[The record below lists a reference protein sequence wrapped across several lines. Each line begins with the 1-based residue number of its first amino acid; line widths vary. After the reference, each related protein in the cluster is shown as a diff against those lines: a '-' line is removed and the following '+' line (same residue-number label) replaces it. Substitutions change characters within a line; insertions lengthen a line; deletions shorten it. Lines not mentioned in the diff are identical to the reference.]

1 MKSKFTVLFLSLF
14 TFTCFGQWE
23 VGGFLGSS
31 NYQGDV
37 VKPILFTLKETTGA
51 GGLLLRYH
59 INEQMAVR
67 GNLLIGKISGADDNF
82 DSRGN
87 RGLSFSSPLT
97 EISLVGEYE
106 IFGGRRLRDGMFRK
120 YVSPYFFGGIGV
132 GLINP
137 TTNFNEDV
145 NKDPS
150 MVANIAK
157 DKAHGFKKA
166 NLVIPLGAGFK
177 FGLTPRVTLGAEMGL
192 RPAFTDYL
200 DGISEAANPEKDD
213 WYVFGGLTLGYRL
226 GKMSNMGDGRTTTKS
241 KDSDGDGID
250 DLVDKCPTSPGNA
263 ATNGCPAIT
272 MADKETLKLAMK
284 NVNFE
289 TAKTTLLPASNAT
302 LDQIVSLMQKYPD
315 YSLNIN
321 GHTDAQGEEGA
332 NLSLSQGRAQSCYD
346 YLVSKGI
353 GAARLTAKGYGESTP
368 IASNDT
374 EEGRKQ
380 NRRVEFDLLVK

>member
-1 MKSKFTVLFLSLF
+1 MKSKITVLFCLFF

-23 VGGFLGSS
+23 IGGFLGSS

-37 VKPILFTLKETTGA
+37 VKPILFSLKETTGA

-82 DSRGN
+82 ESRGN
-87 RGLSFSSPLT
+87 RGFSFTSPLT

-106 IFGGRRLRDGMFRK
+106 VFGSRRLRDGAFRK
-120 YVSPYFFGGIGV
+120 YFSPYFFAGFGV

-137 TTNFNEDV
+137 KTNFNENNTKSLAEAAAV
-145 NKDPS
+145 
-150 MVANIAK
+150 AK
-157 DKAHGFKKA
+157 DKATGFKKA
-166 NLVIPLGAGFK
+166 NLAIPLGAGVK

-192 RPAFTDYL
+192 RPVFTDYL

-226 GKMSNMGDGRTTTKS
+226 GKVAPMSNGQNTTKS

-272 MADKETLKLAMK
+272 MADKETLKLAMG

-302 LDQIVSLMQKYPD
+302 LDQIVKIMQKYPD

-321 GHTDAQGEEGA
+321 GHTDAQGEADA
-332 NLSLSQGRAQSCYD
+332 NISLSQGRAQSCYD
-346 YLVSKGI
+346 YLVKQGV
-353 GAARLTAKGYGESTP
+353 GAARLAAKGYGEATP
-368 IASNDT
+368 IASNET

-380 NRRVEFDLLVK
+380 NRRVEFDLFVK

>member
-1 MKSKFTVLFLSLF
+1 MKSKFTLLFLSFFSLS
-14 TFTCFGQWE
+14 CFGQWE
-23 VGGFLGSS
+23 IGGFLGTS

-59 INEQMAVR
+59 LNEQMALR
-67 GNLLIGKISGADDNF
+67 GNLLFGKIAGKDDNF

-87 RGLSFSSPLT
+87 RGFSFTSPLT

-106 IFGGRRLRDGMFRK
+106 IFGIRRLKDGAFRK
-120 YVSPYFFGGIGV
+120 YVSPYFFAGFGV
-132 GLINP
+132 GLIKP
-137 TTNFNEDV
+137 TTDFNEGV
-145 NKDPS
+145 NTSPAIAS
-150 MVANIAK
+150 SIAK
-157 DKAHGFKKA
+157 DKAHGFKKT
-166 NLVIPLGAGFK
+166 NLVIPLGVGFK
-177 FGLTPRVTLGAEMGL
+177 FGLTPHVTLGVEMGL

-226 GKMSNMGDGRTTTKS
+226 GKVASMGDGKTTKS

-272 MADKETLKLAMK
+272 VADKETLKMAMA

-289 TAKTTLLPASNAT
+289 TAKTTLLPVSNAT
-302 LDQIVSLMQKYPD
+302 LDQVVKIMQKYPD
-315 YSLNIN
+315 YSLKIN
-321 GHTDAQGEEGA
+321 GHTDATGEAGA
-332 NLSLSQGRAQSCYD
+332 NLSLSQGRAQSCFD

-353 GAARLTAKGYGESTP
+353 SASRLVAKGFGETMP
-368 IASNDT
+368 IADNET
-374 EEGRKQ
+374 ETGRKQ
-380 NRRVEFDLLVK
+380 NRRVEFELFVK

>member
-1 MKSKFTVLFLSLF
+1 MKSKFTLLFLSF
-14 TFTCFGQWE
+14 FSFTCFGQWE
-23 VGGFLGSS
+23 IGGFLGTS

-37 VKPILFTLKETTGA
+37 VKPVLFTLKETTGA

-59 INEQMAVR
+59 VNEQMALR
-67 GNLLIGKISGADDNF
+67 GNLFYGKISGADDNF

-87 RGLSFSSPLT
+87 RGFSFSSPLT

-106 IFGGRRLRDGMFRK
+106 IFGSRRFKDGAFKK
-120 YVSPYFFGGIGV
+120 YVSPYFFAGLGV

-137 TTNFNEDV
+137 KTNFNENV
-145 NKDPS
+145 NDNPAIIS
-150 MVANIAK
+150 SIAK
-157 DKAHGFKKA
+157 DKAHGFKKT
-166 NLVIPLGAGFK
+166 NLVIPLGAGLK
-177 FGLTPRVTLGAEMGL
+177 FGLTPRVTLGVEIGL
-192 RPAFTDYL
+192 RPAFTDHL
-200 DGISEAANPEKDD
+200 DD

-226 GKMSNMGDGRTTTKS
+226 GNVAPVGDTKTTKT

-272 MADKETLKLAMK
+272 VADKETLKLAMA

-289 TAKTTLLPASNAT
+289 TAKTTLLSASNAT
-302 LDQIVSLMQKYPD
+302 LDQIVKIMQKYPD

-321 GHTDAQGEEGA
+321 GHTDSQGEAGA

-353 GAARLTAKGYGESTP
+353 SATRLIAKGFGETMP
-368 IASNDT
+368 IADNET
-374 EEGRKQ
+374 EAGRKQ
-380 NRRVEFDLLVK
+380 NRRVEFDLFVK